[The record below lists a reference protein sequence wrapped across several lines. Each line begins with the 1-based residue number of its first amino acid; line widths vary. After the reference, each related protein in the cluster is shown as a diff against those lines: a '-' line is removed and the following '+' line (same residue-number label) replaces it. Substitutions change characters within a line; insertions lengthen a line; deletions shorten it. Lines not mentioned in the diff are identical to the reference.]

1 MFSKNYLFQSV
12 FHVSSLSCRPFVG
25 YNYKFGSSFV
35 RDYSSA
41 NFSLVRLIKEIR
53 DRFIFVPGFD
63 RLSLNCMAH
72 AASRY

>member
-1 MFSKNYLFQSV
+1 MCDIVSGVQSV
-12 FHVSSLSCRPFVG
+12 FHVSSLSCRFFVG

-35 RDYSSA
+35 CDYSSVDL
-41 NFSLVRLIKEIR
+41 SLAREIR

-63 RLSLNCMAH
+63 RSSLNCMAH